1 MLAFSIAATKP
12 SYKDGRYEG
21 CGKTGNA
28 TDGGCPAVAPQR
40 ANQQPEYFSC
50 FCVELTG
57 GEKSFLKL
65 ALEQKQE
72 KLDFLGVLSVG
83 P

>member
-1 MLAFSIAATKP
+1 MKAVGKLETLQVAAVPREPISSQK
-12 SYKDGRYEG
+12 
-21 CGKTGNA
+21 
-28 TDGGCPAVAPQR
+28 Q
-40 ANQQPEYFSC
+40 EYFSC

>member
-1 MLAFSIAATKP
+1 MKAVGKLETLQMAAVPLLLPREPISSQK
-12 SYKDGRYEG
+12 
-21 CGKTGNA
+21 
-28 TDGGCPAVAPQR
+28 Q
-40 ANQQPEYFSC
+40 EYFS
-50 FCVELTG
+50 CVELTG

>member
-1 MLAFSIAATKP
+1 MKAVGKLETLQMAAVPREPISSQK
-12 SYKDGRYEG
+12 
-21 CGKTGNA
+21 
-28 TDGGCPAVAPQR
+28 Q
-40 ANQQPEYFSC
+40 EYFS
-50 FCVELTG
+50 CVELTG

>member
-1 MLAFSIAATKP
+1 MKAVGKMETLQMAAVPREPISSQK
-12 SYKDGRYEG
+12 
-21 CGKTGNA
+21 
-28 TDGGCPAVAPQR
+28 Q
-40 ANQQPEYFSC
+40 EYFSC

>member
-1 MLAFSIAATKP
+1 MKAV
-12 SYKDGRYEG
+12 
-21 CGKTGNA
+21 GKLETLQMV
-28 TDGGCPAVAPQR
+28 AVPREPISSQK
-40 ANQQPEYFSC
+40 QEYFSC

>member
-1 MLAFSIAATKP
+1 MKAVGKLETLQMAAVPREPISSQK
-12 SYKDGRYEG
+12 
-21 CGKTGNA
+21 
-28 TDGGCPAVAPQR
+28 Q
-40 ANQQPEYFSC
+40 EYFSC

-65 ALEQKQE
+65 TLEQKQE

>member
-1 MLAFSIAATKP
+1 MKAVGKLETLQMAAVPREPISSQK
-12 SYKDGRYEG
+12 
-21 CGKTGNA
+21 
-28 TDGGCPAVAPQR
+28 Q
-40 ANQQPEYFSC
+40 EYFSC

>member
-1 MLAFSIAATKP
+1 MAGMKAVGKLETLQMAAVPLLLPREPISSQK
-12 SYKDGRYEG
+12 
-21 CGKTGNA
+21 
-28 TDGGCPAVAPQR
+28 Q
-40 ANQQPEYFSC
+40 EYFSC

>member
-1 MLAFSIAATKP
+1 MKAVGKLETLQIAAVPREPISSQK
-12 SYKDGRYEG
+12 
-21 CGKTGNA
+21 
-28 TDGGCPAVAPQR
+28 Q
-40 ANQQPEYFSC
+40 EYFSC